1 MTDPND
7 DGISVQPR
15 IDPDQSEIG
24 DNEAENYTA
33 FVNGYKVQALWS
45 QQDGAYA
52 VYDGNSQSV
61 TVTDANLVVTGD
73 QFGPNFADNIT
84 VDLNAEGGV
93 VVTENG
99 ETFSFTPRRDPDG
112 LHLRRRRRQHDQ
124 RPEDVLLL
132 PGVDHR
138 RRERHGEHRRN
149 GSVQGISGGDDH
161 RTRRASPRSTSTTRP
176 TPPPHTAIA
185 RHRRPRRPPDRG

>member
-1 MTDPND
+1 M
-7 DGISVQPR
+7 
-15 IDPDQSEIG
+15 
-24 DNEAENYTA
+24 NYAA
-33 FVNGYKVQALWS
+33 FVNGYKVQSLWS
-45 QQDGAYA
+45 RQDGAYA

-61 TVTDANLVVTGD
+61 TVTNGNLVVTGD

-99 ETFSFTPRRDPDG
+99 ETFSFPFGEIQTVSIN
-112 LHLRRRRRQHDQ
+112 RRRRRQHDQ

-138 RRERHGEHRRN
+138 RRERHGEHRQQWQRA
-149 GSVQGISGGDDH
+149 GD
-161 RTRRASPRSTSTTRP
+161 RRSR
-176 TPPPHTAIA
+176 
-185 RHRRPRRPPDRG
+185 